1 MTKNL
6 IDKKIKKNF
15 RNRPLEEDQMTFQD
29 LNVYRK
35 NEIQDNHLKDSK
47 KVFGE
52 MPIFS
57 DIEFSIC
64 GLCNRTCVFCPR
76 ANPKVYPNK
85 KEYLS
90 IKLFSKIIN
99 ELVKYNYSGLMSFSG
114 FSEPFMHKK
123 LFELVKIA
131 KNKLPNCKLEIT
143 TNGDIL
149 NVSKIRALYKL
160 KLNSILVSM
169 YDGPHQI
176 TYFEKMI
183 KQAKEFMDMGIN
195 AFRLSYDNMDIQN
208 GGLFEPRESIAN
220 SSEWLIKA
228 REELGNQAIMGVD
241 YHHRLSVSETASFCQ
256 MMPSHTLDFLE
267 EPIRDETPEAYE
279 VLRTL
284 TDVPFAIGEE
294 FASKW
299 QFLPYIERGIT
310 NFARVDICNVGGFTE
325 SMKVAGWCEP
335 HYIDLMPHNPL
346 GPICTAASVHLGAA
360 VPNFA
365 WLEVAMARALSPD
378 FDIFPEQVLL
388 EGNGYQ
394 VSDKPGLG
402 VEVDESKL
410 TEPFKFWEAPHPHRS
425 DGSHTNW

>member
-1 MTKNL
+1 M
-6 IDKKIKKNF
+6 KITEIKPF
-15 RNRPLEEDQMTFQD
+15 AVWVGRRNQM
-29 LNVYRK
+29 
-35 NEIQDNHLKDSK
+35 
-47 KVFGE
+47 
-52 MPIFS
+52 
-57 DIEFSIC
+57 
-64 GLCNRTCVFCPR
+64 
-76 ANPKVYPNK
+76 
-85 KEYLS
+85 
-90 IKLFSKIIN
+90 
-99 ELVKYNYSGLMSFSG
+99 LVKIETDEGIYGWGESG
-114 FSEPFMHKK
+114 FSGRELGVKGIIEHYREFLLGKDPMSRGALWQEMYRSQYFEGGRTLTAAISAIDIALHDIVGKK
-123 LFELVKIA
+123 LGVPVYDLLGGKHR
-131 KNKLPNCKLEIT
+131 NKVPVFAT
-143 TNGDIL
+143 TE
-149 NVSKIRALYKL
+149 
-160 KLNSILVSM
+160 
-169 YDGPHQI
+169 GP
-176 TYFEKMI
+176 YGPEMI

-365 WLEVAMARALSPD
+365 WLEVAMARALNPD

-425 DGSHTNW
+425 DGSHTYW